1 MVRSV
6 DSSNF
11 FVTYAQQEQTLIP
24 ISNSQLNKGMALYA
38 DKDYEEAAKAFER
51 AIEVA
56 PQSEYSASACNYLS
70 MSYLKLEDK
79 DKAIEAYQKWIRLN
93 PEEAEPRLK
102 LGKLYFDQERHGE
115 ALNEF
120 SEAVRIDP
128 VSVENYYHLG
138 QAYLAF
144 DRNTEAQAQFRKVQQ
159 LEPDEPAGYYGLG
172 LAYSKEGRYEQA
184 IDQFDQAIKA
194 DRTFYDAYAEKG
206 YAYAD
211 MGEIEKAEEIQR
223 YLEDED
229 EDLADTLSR
238 YIYKVDTPKIA
249 FGSAMEST
257 FGYTRK
263 RNTPVSDLDAYL
275 ENADAEKQFKM
286 VFQFHKEMDRSS
298 IEDRFNWTIKRTL
311 ADGSGTA
318 YNYGLSVPDTE
329 VSITSFPDYVYYDKE
344 ALTAAVHFTIQQNAS
359 ADGTIDP
366 SHIEFK
372 FTGEDKWG
380 LSMDKDAD
388 QFTGF
393 SGVF

>member
-11 FVTYAQQEQTLIP
+11 FVTYAQQEQTLMT
-24 ISNSQLNKGMALYA
+24 ISNSQLNKGMELYA

-56 PQSEYSASACNYLS
+56 PQSEYSARACNYLS
-70 MSYLKLEDK
+70 MSYLKLENE
-79 DKAIEAYQKWIRLN
+79 DKAIEAYEKWIQLN
-93 PEEAEPRLK
+93 PEDAAPRLK

-138 QAYLAF
+138 QAYLAL
-144 DRNTEAQAQFRKVQQ
+144 DRNSEAQAQFRKVQQ
-159 LEPDEPAGYYGLG
+159 LEPDEAAGYYGLG

-184 IDQFDQAIKA
+184 IELFDQAIKT
-194 DRTFYDAYAEKG
+194 DREFYDAYAEKA

-211 MGEIEKAEEIQR
+211 MGEIEAAEEIQAF
-223 YLEDED
+223 LEDED
-229 EDLADTLSR
+229 EDLADTVSR

-249 FGSAMEST
+249 FASAMEST
-257 FGYTRK
+257 FGYYK
-263 RNTPVSDLDAYL
+263 SRNTLVSDLDSYL
-275 ENADAEKQFKM
+275 ENANAEKQFKM
-286 VFQFHKEMDRSS
+286 VFQFDKEMERAS

-318 YNYGLSVPDTE
+318 YNLGLTVAETE
-329 VSITSFPDYVYYDKE
+329 VSITSFPDYVYYDE
-344 ALTAAVHFTIQQNAS
+344 DALTATVQFTVQQNAT

-372 FTGEDKWG
+372 FAGEDQWG